1 MWDQLIVAILI
12 HQICRIIPTYV
23 GSTVAVLVL
32 ALGHPNHSHVCGIN
46 ENKVLF
52 QTYEDESFPR
62 MWDQHHI
69 LCPVQKWFRII
80 PTYVG
85 STPSPLKSSN
95 ENSNHS
101 HVCGINQEVLQKAA
115 DLFESFPRMWD
126 QPCRLCADTLCFRI
140 IPTYVGSTKFI
151 IKIKHCSTNHS
162 HVCGINSISFS
173 IYAAASES
181 FPRMWD
187 QRIQSF
193 R

>member
-1 MWDQLIVAILI
+1 MHESFPRMWDQLPEKKDIKTVL
-12 HQICRIIPTYV
+12 RIIPTYV
-23 GSTVAVLVL
+23 GSTI
-32 ALGHPNHSHVCGIN
+32 C
-46 ENKVLF
+46 
-52 QTYEDESFPR
+52 
-62 MWDQHHI
+62 I
-69 LCPVQKWFRII
+69 LRISQ
-80 PTYVG
+80 PDA
-85 STPSPLKSSN
+85 
-95 ENSNHS
+95 NHS